1 MRGRAS
7 AARGRDGYADPPRR
21 DPPPLRRDPPPLR
34 RDPYLSPREEGYLPR
49 DSYSSRDY
57 PSSRNAREFAPA
69 PREYT
74 YRDYGH
80 SNARDDCPSRGYCD
94 RDGYG
99 GRDRDYTDHPSGGFY
114 RDLYESYG
122 DPRSAA
128 AARAP
133 PVSYGRGG
141 RYDEYRGCSPD
152 AYGGGRDSYGSGH
165 SDRYARGRDRVGRA
179 DRGLSPP
186 LDRGCLP
193 QRDSYSRSGRRVPRG
208 GGRLGSRSERGG
220 GRSRY

>member
-165 SDRYARGRDRVGRA
+165 SDRYARGRDRVGRN
-179 DRGLSPP
+179 LLFPCSPKYY
-186 LDRGCLP
+186 
-193 QRDSYSRSGRRVPRG
+193 SYMLNKDGILNYRFGQPTIELQKSQTNSN
-208 GGRLGSRSERGG
+208 
-220 GRSRY
+220 